1 MRDGKDDILLEGN
14 VSNVS
19 PRISRTILAQ
29 SVKYSNPIFSKE
41 EERVGPLRR
50 RLSESWNYPA
60 EEFLRNFQR
69 VVHARALAKIET
81 IDEGETA
88 TGEKGPRI
96 EQLARATKRRREKAG
111 KKSNERRLDQSE
123 SDRDETETK
132 DKRKRLGLLK
142 RL

>member
-29 SVKYSNPIFSKE
+29 SVKYSNPIFLKE

-60 EEFLRNFQR
+60 EEFPRNFQR
-69 VVHARALAKIET
+69 VVRARALAKIE
-81 IDEGETA
+81 GKTA
-88 TGEKGPRI
+88 TGGKGPRI